1 MLIAL
6 FAWSG
11 VNLFRFIPVA
21 LKSIQTRPMQSA
33 LSMLGIIIGVGAV
46 IGAFSIIEGGRAEM
60 MEKIRQ
66 LGANQLNIQN
76 LDAGESQ
83 TLIGQQS
90 SSRGLVLSDMDY
102 MQRELGLYIEHVA
115 PILKANRIVRY
126 QSKVIEINLMGSSP
140 DLLPLHKLDLEKG
153 RFLAER
159 DILDSKRVCVL
170 GSGIK
175 QRLFPFENA
184 LGKSIRIGDAW
195 YMVIGLLKSRDS
207 KQVREIP
214 GEYYYNQKVFVP
226 YSTMML
232 GRDGSIGIDRIDM
245 ALSTTAD
252 IRSVA
257 AGVDRILERLHHRS
271 RDYKVTIPGDLLR
284 HEQESKQVFN
294 LILFWSAALSLIVG
308 GVGIMNVML
317 ATVME
322 RTMEV
327 GLRRALG
334 ASRLHII
341 QQFLTETVLLS
352 LSGGVLG
359 IVLGTITALLI
370 SSSQGWPMM
379 ISLQA
384 VMLGLGISVLT
395 GIVFGMYPAM
405 RAAWLDP
412 IQALRRE

>member
-1 MLIAL
+1 LYK
-6 FAWSG
+6 
-11 VNLFRFIPVA
+11 FIPVA
-21 LKSIQTRPMQSA
+21 LQSIQTRRLQSA

-60 MEKIRQ
+60 LEKIRQ

-76 LDAGESQ
+76 LDAEEAQ
-83 TLIGQQS
+83 ILAAQHNP
-90 SSRGLVLSDMDY
+90 SRGMTLNDLDNI
-102 MQRELGLYIEHVA
+102 QRELGQYISHIA
-115 PILKANRIVRY
+115 PILKDSRMIRY
-126 QSKVIEINLMGSSP
+126 QAKSIEVNVLGSSA
-140 DLLPLHKLDLEKG
+140 DLLALHKLRLEKG
-153 RFLAER
+153 RFLSER
-159 DILDSKRVCVL
+159 DVIDNKRVCVL

-184 LGKSIRIGDAW
+184 LGQSIRIGEEW
-195 YMVIGLLKSRDS
+195 FRVIGLLKSRDS
-207 KQVREIP
+207 KQAREIP

-226 YSTMML
+226 YSTIML
-232 GRDGSIGIDRIDM
+232 TRGKQAQIDRIDI
-245 ALSTTAD
+245 AITSTAD
-252 IRSVA
+252 IRTVG
-257 AGVDRILERLHHRS
+257 AGVDRILERLHHRM

-284 HEQESKQVFN
+284 HEQESKRVFN

-341 QQFLTETVLLS
+341 QQFLTETILLT

-359 IVLGTITALLI
+359 IMLGSIAAVLI
-370 SSSQGWPMM
+370 SAALGWPVV
-379 ISLQA
+379 ISMQA
-384 VMLGLGISVLT
+384 VLLGLGISVLT
-395 GIVFGMYPAM
+395 GMVFGMYPAM